1 MSSNDFFGAGS
12 ASTIFEIHGTNGFQT
27 SFSGDR
33 FATKISGFKV
43 IAYNES
49 CDNYCAIKSKVSS
62 GISDRGIGFKFS
74 NIEIGNGSSK
84 HFGAAFFITDCFRL
98 SIQNVGI
105 TNCMNAIA
113 LYGQVVGATITDVT
127 SNFDHLPFSTTVI
140 PLIFGGS
147 TSIGCGV
154 YVRGASHSGIYQ
166 IPESIK
172 ITNSSF
178 VQHDIGIYHHDGLF
192 CKYHQVDLDFCR
204 RVGFYSYSDNGCS
217 LSSSYIAVRNPD
229 QPTYGIYID
238 SNDVANIKQL
248 NLIENY
254 IVGYSENHSDSIA
267 INCNGDRPGSPVI
280 KQGFSII
287 RNEIKSLN
295 PAFKFKYGIYIGH
308 SKHFELSSNIIYADA
323 SSSEGIS
330 SYAPEFFAIRDN
342 TVIGNNI
349 SLTVGDTP
357 HEISNN
363 ECTNM
368 TLLYP
373 SSNNSPYNTKLADT
387 VKYNNF
393 IMDLSGGWTNGFL
406 RIGEACIWYDY
417 TNNQLRAESASS
429 PSSEN
434 SGSVIV

>member
-1 MSSNDFFGAGS
+1 MSWG
-12 ASTIFEIHGTNGFQT
+12 
-27 SFSGDR
+27 
-33 FATKISGFKV
+33 
-43 IAYNES
+43 
-49 CDNYCAIKSKVSS
+49 
-62 GISDRGIGFKFS
+62 
-74 NIEIGNGSSK
+74 
-84 HFGAAFFITDCFRL
+84 
-98 SIQNVGI
+98 
-105 TNCMNAIA
+105 
-113 LYGQVVGATITDVT
+113 
-127 SNFDHLPFSTTVI
+127 
-140 PLIFGGS
+140 
-147 TSIGCGV
+147 
-154 YVRGASHSGIYQ
+154 
-166 IPESIK
+166 
-172 ITNSSF
+172 
-178 VQHDIGIYHHDGLF
+178 
-192 CKYHQVDLDFCR
+192 
-204 RVGFYSYSDNGCS
+204 
-217 LSSSYIAVRNPD
+217 
-229 QPTYGIYID
+229 
-238 SNDVANIKQL
+238 
-248 NLIENY
+248 
-254 IVGYSENHSDSIA
+254 NHSDSIA